1 MGMEELV
8 QQEIIRA
15 LELFPKSVNLLSF
28 YSYLLSEQ
36 GDYDRAIWVLGA
48 ALDGATDDVT
58 KSSII
63 GNIGDMYHEKGSY
76 KEVFRHYK
84 RALSFNSDNALVLN
98 NYAYF
103 LSLRNEDLEKAL
115 RMAERAVEL
124 QPNNASYVDTK
135 AWVLHTMGRNEEAK
149 QVMRQALSLS
159 SMQDA
164 SLLMHYGDIL
174 WSLGE
179 KFMAETYWQKAVER
193 GYDKE
198 LMEAHIQIIKRS
210 K

>member
-1 MGMEELV
+1 
-8 QQEIIRA
+8 
-15 LELFPKSVNLLSF
+15 
-28 YSYLLSEQ
+28 
-36 GDYDRAIWVLGA
+36 
-48 ALDGATDDVT
+48 
-58 KSSII
+58 
-63 GNIGDMYHEKGSY
+63 
-76 KEVFRHYK
+76 
-84 RALSFNSDNALVLN
+84 
-98 NYAYF
+98 
-103 LSLRNEDLEKAL
+103 
-115 RMAERAVEL
+115 
-124 QPNNASYVDTK
+124 
-135 AWVLHTMGRNEEAK
+135 
-149 QVMRQALSLS
+149 MRQALSLS

>member
-1 MGMEELV
+1 
-8 QQEIIRA
+8 
-15 LELFPKSVNLLSF
+15 
-28 YSYLLSEQ
+28 
-36 GDYDRAIWVLGA
+36 
-48 ALDGATDDVT
+48 
-58 KSSII
+58 
-63 GNIGDMYHEKGSY
+63 MYHEKGSY
-76 KEVFRHYK
+76 KEAFRHYK